1 MENSYLNWNLSDI
14 FNGEKDYENAKMELL
29 KLLSSIKSYQGK
41 LCENTNTLLE
51 CYNLFEKALELY
63 EKIYSYGM
71 LKYHLDMSNQSSI
84 KLFKEVEKISA
95 DFAMATSFIVPEI
108 TMQDEE
114 KIREFINDEK
124 LIKYKRALK
133 EILEDKKHVLTKE
146 EESLLANY
154 SEIFSSAENTYD
166 TFTNA
171 ELKYGNIVEE
181 DGKEIELTDAN
192 YSLFLKSKNQNIRK
206 QAFTLMYDAYKKYIN
221 TITELYL
228 TRVKQKVITSKIR
241 KYESSLESAVLND
254 DSSIK
259 VYENLTSVIDS
270 NLNVNYEFM
279 KLKEQMVN
287 NDKMHLYDIY
297 LNPVEKI
304 QSKTTF
310 DNSKNEV
317 LDALSILGQD
327 YQELLKEAFNNNWV
341 DVYEKT
347 NKRSGAYSLGVYGVH
362 PYVLLNFTGDTRD
375 TSTIAHEL
383 GHAMHSYYSNNNQNI
398 IDSNYT
404 IMVAEVASTVNE
416 ILLANYQIEN
426 EKDKNKKAVLI
437 YEMLE
442 MIRATLFRQTMFAE
456 FEKEIHDKVT
466 KNESLSSED
475 LCNVYYDLNRKYF
488 GDSVII
494 DNEIRYEWARIP
506 HFYSCFYVYK
516 YATGIS
522 SAIAIA
528 SNIIKDVPGYVERY
542 KNMLKLGCSK
552 KSIDLLRLVDVDLET
567 KEPYEKAIAFFKE
580 NIEKLRQIF
589 LENNA

>member
-1 MENSYLNWNLSDI
+1 
-14 FNGEKDYENAKMELL
+14 
-29 KLLSSIKSYQGK
+29 
-41 LCENTNTLLE
+41 
-51 CYNLFEKALELY
+51 
-63 EKIYSYGM
+63 
-71 LKYHLDMSNQSSI
+71 
-84 KLFKEVEKISA
+84 
-95 DFAMATSFIVPEI
+95 MATSFIVPEI

-124 LIKYKRALK
+124 LIKYKRVLK

-279 KLKEQMVN
+279 KLKEQMIN

-327 YQELLKEAFNNNWV
+327 YQELLKDAFNNNWV
-341 DVYEKT
+341 DVYEKP

-404 IMVAEVASTVNE
+404 IMVAEVASTLNE

-426 EKDKNKKAVLI
+426 EKDKNKKAALI

-475 LCNVYYDLNRKYF
+475 LCNVYYDLNKKYF

-528 SNIIKDVPGYVERY
+528 SNIIKGVPGYVERY

-580 NIEKLRQIF
+580 NMEKLRQIF